1 MGLNVDKKALLVEEN
16 EIKPLCSE
24 SFLSPKLFVVEGL
37 LVRLALYLWS
47 LKLLV
52 VATYKLRL
60 VFSCINLL
68 K

>member
-1 MGLNVDKKALLVEEN
+1 MGLNDDKKALLVEEN

-52 VATYKLRL
+52 VATYK
-60 VFSCINLL
+60 
-68 K
+68 